1 MQPIYRDN
9 TTEIDPNILY
19 KVTHNLRGPLNS
31 IIGLS
36 NIALAESNNNNTTHY
51 LEKIKLS
58 AEKLSGII
66 DGLLNLSKITS
77 TESSS
82 YDKINFQNI
91 IDDILNS
98 LQYLPNYKKI
108 DIVINIQQ
116 YVDFYSDSVVLYSVM
131 QNIIENSI
139 KYFDTDKA
147 YSYLKIKIQVRQ
159 ERTLIAFED
168 NGIGIEKSNIDKVT
182 EMFVRGSES
191 STGNGI
197 GLFIVKKS
205 IEKLNGKLDI
215 TSQKGIGTTTSLIFE
230 NQ

>member
-1 MQPIYRDN
+1 MQTSYPDN

-36 NIALAESNNNNTTHY
+36 NIALAESNNNKTTHY

-58 AEKLSGII
+58 AEKLTGVI

-82 YDKINFQNI
+82 DDKINFQHI
-91 IDDILNS
+91 IDEILIS

-108 DIVINIQQ
+108 DIMINIQQ

-139 KYFDTDKA
+139 KYFDPDKP
-147 YSYLKIKIQVRQ
+147 YSYLKIKIQVSQ
-159 ERTLIAFED
+159 EKTSIAFED

-182 EMFVRGSES
+182 EMFVRGSENC
-191 STGNGI
+191 TGNGI

-215 TSQKGIGTTTSLIFE
+215 SSQKGIGTTTSLIFE
-230 NQ
+230 NK